1 MGDAA
6 APSMRDKNLLQL
18 FLGLNVAL
26 AACLVVYLFLSSNRA
41 PAITTTSFANYSAKS
56 NRTSVPVLTADRATP
71 ATNGLVAGTNNA
83 AAASASNAAATAS
96 VIGTSTNAAGTTND
110 PTAALTS
117 AGSAKRVGWE
127 EIEADTRN
135 NTDHYKGYL
144 NSLRAV
150 GCPEDKV
157 RYIALADINELFGKK
172 RLKEAV
178 TYDL

>member
-83 AAASASNAAATAS
+83 SAASASNAAATGAVTARSVDRGTRRSGNRMQAVVRMTTTIIRAIRTLNAS
-96 VIGTSTNAAGTTND
+96 R
-110 PTAALTS
+110 L
-117 AGSAKRVGWE
+117 
-127 EIEADTRN
+127 
-135 NTDHYKGYL
+135 Y
-144 NSLRAV
+144 
-150 GCPEDKV
+150 
-157 RYIALADINELFGKK
+157 K
-172 RLKEAV
+172 RL
-178 TYDL
+178 